1 MNPETI
7 VALLVLIVLV
17 ALAVRYCVRN
27 GYCGGNCGGAC
38 GGDHKH
44 HCAPTG
50 CSSCSHLEEEK
61 AEVPERFRLK
71 K

>member
-1 MNPETI
+1 MNPATVI
-7 VALLVLIVLV
+7 VFLILLALIG
-17 ALAVRYCVRN
+17 LAVRYCMRH
-27 GYCGGNCGGAC
+27 GSCDACSGSCGSG
-38 GGDHKH
+38 H

-61 AEVPERFRLK
+61 AAVPERFRLK